1 MRKQIYLAICTALT
15 EQVTDVK
22 FIDLWNENITALAG
36 GAAWPTP
43 AVFVEFEPIQ
53 WRQHQLGNRRAE
65 IAVRLHVI
73 TRAVAYNGSND
84 ERQEQA
90 LAYFDLIDQI
100 NAAMQGLR
108 GTNFAAFMLSASI
121 SNHNHDELIESVER
135 FITSAQDTTAVNQ
148 NIQAATLDNLNVTI
162 S

>member
-1 MRKQIYLAICTALT
+1 MRKQIFLAISTALT
-15 EQVTDVK
+15 DNVTDVK

-43 AVFVEFEPIQ
+43 AVFIEFEPIQ

-73 TRAVAYNGSND
+73 TRAVKYNGAADS
-84 ERQEQA
+84 RLEQA
-90 LAYFDLIDQI
+90 LDYFDLIDQI

-108 GTNFAAFMLSASI
+108 GDNFAAFMLSASI
-121 SNHNHDELIESVER
+121 SCHNHDELIESVER
-135 FITSAQDTTAVNQ
+135 FVTSAQDTTAVNK
-148 NIQAATLDNLNVTI
+148 NIQLTTLDNLNITTQ
-162 S
+162 